1 MSKNLYYNKAGDQQ
15 SYSPDKRMLISGSV
29 TEYGQNASQVVGA
42 LDHNRTF
49 EGQEVIQ
56 HNYKSVSEGPK
67 KRIVR
72 QLINSSVHQKNSSMT
87 PCQPQNLT
95 ETTNQDSFDKRQ
107 SSMRNDGQAIQL
119 SQQQNIQQHYFN
131 HDLQSQ
137 IKQAL
142 SRP

>member
-72 QLINSSVHQKNSSMT
+72 QLINSSVH
-87 PCQPQNLT
+87 
-95 ETTNQDSFDKRQ
+95 
-107 SSMRNDGQAIQL
+107 
-119 SQQQNIQQHYFN
+119 
-131 HDLQSQ
+131 
-137 IKQAL
+137 
-142 SRP
+142 